1 MWELPVSVVPRSR
14 DTSVTPSLC
23 LLETA
28 PGSHR
33 PATER
38 VGKLRKDEGRAGISR
53 WGCVSLVPCQVHHQ

>member
-28 PGSHR
+28 RGSHR
-33 PATER
+33 PAMER

-53 WGCVSLVPCQVHHQ
+53 WG